1 MLLVIETNTYT
12 VAYARQQISALTE
25 ELNHVRLN
33 LSQLEVAVRVF
44 SESVVR
50 ASLIF
55 WFATEANHNRGDPS

>member
-44 SESVVR
+44 SDGFSEIV
-50 ASLIF
+50 ASSEQ
-55 WFATEANHNRGDPS
+55 A